1 MRAFVIILRC
11 LVVFSVLAMLFT
23 SCASKRTVE
32 QSAVR
37 LIDSVRYEVR
47 YIDSVRIQT
56 VRRDSVYLRD
66 SIVVQIDSTGRTTDR
81 WHTVYRYV
89 ADDARMETYK
99 AKLDSMAQITRKD
112 SIVTKTIYRE
122 PSKFQKFQMK
132 AFWIM
137 SGLIILS
144 LVFFMIKRFS

>member
-66 SIVVQIDSTGRTTDR
+66 SIV
-81 WHTVYRYV
+81 
-89 ADDARMETYK
+89 
-99 AKLDSMAQITRKD
+99 
-112 SIVTKTIYRE
+112 TKTIYRE
-122 PSKFQKFQMK
+122 PTMFQEFKMR
-132 AFWIM
+132 AFWFM
-137 SGLIILS
+137 AVIILS